1 MIPPVLVERADTRPI
16 YLPVE
21 EASPFPW
28 RKVVGTGVAGFVA
41 VCAFVAGMFMG
52 AL

>member
-28 RKVVGTGVAGFVA
+28 RKAIGTGAVGFVA
-41 VCAFVAGMFMG
+41 V
-52 AL
+52 ALFIVGLVVIR

>member
-16 YLPVE
+16 YLPKE
-21 EASPFPW
+21 EPTPFPW
-28 RKVVGTGVAGFVA
+28 RTVISTGVVGFMPA
-41 VCAFVAGMFMG
+41 CAFIAGMFMG